1 MGKILKRAAAWLL
14 TGVLMIGI
22 VGCGSGGGENMD
34 SASNSLHSTEEGE
47 MEVAKG
53 RYVETLK
60 ETPDGVSSIED
71 MVRLSDGSVAFINP
85 ASGDLYTS
93 KDNGDT
99 WEMKEVP
106 ALALVLSNEENEV
119 TSTAIAPDGGVFF
132 SYVNWGSEQGDKVT
146 ELYHYIDK
154 DGNDSEITLTDASGS
169 YNFYL
174 SEAKFT
180 EERKLTAFMNGGMA
194 YQIDLDANTITPM
207 DLPDTVSV
215 GDVVTVGSENMYA
228 AGDYVL
234 SEEWLFQVSAQ
245 AAVEDTVLCDYI
257 KEATQG
263 YHGIA
268 ASFEGDANTIY
279 VAAADGLYSHVI
291 GGSVMEKLIDG
302 GMSNLGDPTKNVTA
316 VLKNED
322 NSFLMAYDDGEI
334 DLYTYDKD
342 VPIVPTQQITVYSLK
357 QNSLISK
364 AVSMFRKSHPDVFV
378 KQEVGVSGDYG
389 VTEEDAIRNLNT
401 KLLAGEGPD
410 ILLLDNMPMDS
421 YIEKN
426 MLADLEDTIGEL
438 EKSNEFFSNILRAY
452 QTEDG
457 LYAVPFRFQIP
468 VIVAQ
473 KGTVESVSGIT
484 SFAEIVKKAREELPN
499 ADTVMGTY
507 TAEELLKQLYMV
519 GSDALLYLS
528 GSDTSKAD
536 KHLDKDAIKNYL
548 TQANEIYQAEQ
559 KNITA
564 EKLKQHTESLAWQEE
579 NGLMETVENLRV
591 DTGGIFEMIS
601 KNQSFILAK
610 LNGMTDMQMALG
622 GPEGQE
628 DKGMDYK
635 IFSGT
640 EGKLFVPNGIIGM
653 SEKTK
658 EKELA
663 VSFIKELLGVEVQ
676 KADLD
681 NGFPVNADAYD
692 KFTESLYP
700 GSSYGFSAATV
711 SEDGQSSE
719 PVHFSA
725 SWPSKEAI
733 AKLKKEIGELTIPT
747 LSDGVVYS
755 AVLENGIKV
764 LEGDMSVDEGCDAIV
779 QKIELYLAE

>member
-1 MGKILKRAAAWLL
+1 MGKMWKRAAAWLL
-14 TGVLMIGI
+14 TGVLMIGTA
-22 VGCGSGGGENMD
+22 GCGSGGESAG
-34 SASNSLHSTEEGE
+34 SASNSMGSTENGD

-60 ETPDGVSSIED
+60 QTPDGVNAIED

-93 KDNGDT
+93 KDNGDS

-132 SYVNWGSEQGDKVT
+132 SFVNWGGSQVDKVT
-146 ELYHYIDK
+146 ERYHYMDK

-245 AAVEDTVLCDYI
+245 TAIEDTVLCDYV
-257 KEATQG
+257 KEAVQG
-263 YHGIA
+263 NHSIA
-268 ASFEGDANTIY
+268 ASFEGADNTIY
-279 VAAADGLYSHVI
+279 VAASDGLYSHII
-291 GGSVMEKLIDG
+291 GGSIMEKLIDG
-302 GMSNLGDPTKNVTA
+302 AMSNLGDPTKNVTA

-342 VPIVPTQQITVYSLK
+342 VPTVPTQQITVYSLK
-357 QNSLISK
+357 QNSLVSK

-410 ILLLDNMPMDS
+410 ILLLDDMPMDS

-426 MLADLEDTIGEL
+426 MLADLEETVGEL
-438 EKSNEFFSNILRAY
+438 EKSNQFFSNILRVY
-452 QTEDG
+452 QTDSG
-457 LYAVPFRFQIP
+457 LYAIPFRYQIP
-468 VIVAQ
+468 VLVGQ
-473 KGTVESVSGIT
+473 KGTMDSVSGIT
-484 SFAEIVKKAREELPN
+484 SYADVIKKAREERPN
-499 ADTVMGTY
+499 EDTVMGTY
-507 TAEELLKQLYMV
+507 TAEELLKRLYMV
-519 GSDALLYLS
+519 GSDALLF
-528 GSDTSKAD
+528 SDSDASKP
-536 KHLDKDAIKNYL
+536 DKDAIKNFL
-548 TQANEIYQAEQ
+548 AQANEIYQAEQ
-559 KNITA
+559 KNITD
-564 EKLKQHTESLAWQEE
+564 EKRKQYIENMTWQEE
-579 NGLMETVENLRV
+579 NGLLEMQENFMIYA
-591 DTGGIFEMIS
+591 GGIFDVIS
-601 KNQSFILAK
+601 GNQSYILGK
-610 LNGMTDMQMALG
+610 LNGMSDVQMSLG
-622 GPEGQE
+622 GPDGQE
-628 DKGMDYK
+628 EKGLDYE
-635 IFSGT
+635 ILSGA
-640 EGKLFVPNGIIGM
+640 EGKLFVPNGIVGM
-653 SEKTK
+653 NAKTK

-663 VSFIKELLGVEVQ
+663 VSFIGELLGVDVQ

-692 KFTESLYP
+692 KFTETLNP
-700 GSSYGFSAATV
+700 DGEIGFSAGEAT
-711 SEDGQSSE
+711 EDGQVGE
-719 PVHFSA
+719 PVDFTA
-725 SWPSKEAI
+725 KWPSHEEI
-733 AKLKKEIGELTIPT
+733 ARLKKEIGELTVPT